1 MDAST
6 KDDIKRIIGI
16 IEKLQEKTVDN
27 GCTEAEA
34 LIAAAKVFE
43 LLSKYNLN
51 LTDAD
56 FSKDKASCVYMTFD
70 NPNPKN
76 RHAVTYC
83 IVAIAELCN
92 CVEFYNKPSNK
103 FHFFGFPHDAK
114 YAVFLMGFAYQ
125 YIESAVKKYKLTPAY
140 VDRKVHGRKLVIR
153 YSHGVA
159 VGLSNKITSLMEKMK
174 EEETSDCTQ
183 LVLRKKDKV
192 DMEFKEVHTNKLIK
206 GKSRNFVLDDA
217 FSSGYEK
224 GLNAEIN
231 KPIENE
237 EYQAKKMLA

>member
-6 KDDIKRIIGI
+6 KDDIKRIIGV
-16 IEKLQEKTVDN
+16 IEKLQEKTTDN

-34 LIAAAKVFE
+34 LIAAEKVFE
-43 LLSKYNLN
+43 LLSKYNLD

-56 FSKDKASCVYMTFD
+56 FNKDKISCVYMTFD

-83 IVAIAELCN
+83 VVAIAELCN
-92 CVEFYNKPSNK
+92 CVEFYNRKSNK

-125 YIESAVKKYKLTPAY
+125 YIESAVNKYKLTPAY
-140 VDRKVHGRKLVIR
+140 VNRNVHGRKLVIR
-153 YSHGVA
+153 HSHGVA
-159 VGLSNKITSLMEKMK
+159 VGLSNKITSLMKKMK
-174 EEETSDCTQ
+174 EEETSNCTQ

-192 DMEFKEVHTNKLIK
+192 DVEFNAVHTNKLTK
-206 GKSRNFVLDDA
+206 GKSRQFDLDEAFVT
-217 FSSGYEK
+217 GYEK
-224 GLNAEIN
+224 GMSAEIN

-237 EYQAKKMLA
+237 EYQERKKLA